1 MNPSAAGPLMAMDD
15 KDIESKVYISLNK
28 EHNFIVI
35 ERE

>member
-1 MNPSAAGPLMAMDD
+1 LMAMDD

-35 ERE
+35 EREWLWRVNIQ